1 MSLEQ
6 KKSGEHE
13 GRFAALSGYD
23 CLPDTFALLVVRV
36 LNFARYHL
44 MDFGGVGCDGWHLA
58 AVELPGDDEST
69 TFPTRTKVSNNTGVV
84 SPEPVELG
92 WLAFGARIPS
102 MTQDQVG
109 SHHSLRPAGN
119 LEREES
125 QLWRWLLL
133 FMVLLAVGFAA
144 LAWER
149 LRDLPYH
156 LGGLALG
163 VLVLSVLLAVYAY
176 GRRREVAEL
185 KGLLQNL
192 QEHIGAAPSEEQ
204 LDQLS
209 QVLMRSQ
216 RSFKDLIDSFDDPA
230 CAVSLDGTLRTVNRR
245 VTELTGRTYSQLVG
259 GKIYDLIDEPARE
272 EMEKG
277 LGRFLEKRRWAG
289 MVRIRLKGTSRPLYF
304 DCVLNGIVKGDE
316 VVGASLLG
324 RDVTEQREKELRF
337 TELFETLQEGVYFS
351 TPEGKLLDANP
362 ALVSVLGYAEKKD
375 LLAVEASALN
385 IEPGPPVLGRAEDD
399 RGGVRTREIKLRRKD
414 GKAAAF
420 LDASRAVWDT
430 SGNIIRYQGT
440 LVDISEKRTMERKLE
455 QQEEFRRRLLESF
468 PDLILVIDLDERYTF
483 VSSRSRDL
491 LGYRPEDMLGKKIS
505 AVEDHSPEL
514 AALYHTVVS
523 GKQAFGAAEYS
534 ARHRDGSWRTMRAS
548 GSQLFDAEGKISGV
562 IMSVRDITVERKLE
576 QQVVQSERLAAM
588 GAMIGGVA
596 HELNNPLTSILGV
609 SELLQDSETNE
620 TARKQLAML
629 QQQARRAADIVQNLT
644 YFSRPPAPG
653 KSRINLTEVV
663 ERTLNLH
670 AYSLRKN
677 NIAVDFLKEP
687 GVPYA
692 LGDPHQLMQVFLN
705 LIVNAEQAIREVRDR
720 GTLRIRLGRAD
731 SSVWVSFHDDGPG
744 IPKESLPS
752 IFDPFYT
759 TKRPGRG
766 TGLGLSICKSV
777 MKEHNGSVEAANA
790 PGGGAVFTVTLP
802 VAGV

>member
-1 MSLEQ
+1 
-6 KKSGEHE
+6 
-13 GRFAALSGYD
+13 
-23 CLPDTFALLVVRV
+23 
-36 LNFARYHL
+36 
-44 MDFGGVGCDGWHLA
+44 
-58 AVELPGDDEST
+58 
-69 TFPTRTKVSNNTGVV
+69 
-84 SPEPVELG
+84 
-92 WLAFGARIPS
+92 

-109 SHHSLRPAGN
+109 SRRSSRPVGN

-149 LRDLPYH
+149 LRDLPYY
-156 LGGLALG
+156 LGPIALG

-192 QEHIGAAPSEEQ
+192 QDHVGAAPSEEQ

-216 RSFKDLIDSFDDPA
+216 RSFKELIDSFDDPA
-230 CAVSLDGTLRTVNRR
+230 CAVALDGTLRTVNRR
-245 VTELTGRTYSQLVG
+245 VTELTGRTYSELVG
-259 GKIYDLIDEPARE
+259 SKIYDLLDEPTRQD
-272 EMEKG
+272 MERG
-277 LGRFLEKRRWAG
+277 LGRFLETKRWAG
-289 MVRIRLKGTSRPLYF
+289 LVRIHLKSSSRHLYF
-304 DCVLNGIVKGDE
+304 DCVLNGIIKGDE
-316 VVGASLLG
+316 VVGASVLG

-362 ALVSVLGYAEKKD
+362 ALVSLLGYAEKKD
-375 LLAVEASALN
+375 LLAAEAADLN
-385 IEPGPPVLGRAEDD
+385 FVPGQPVLGRAVDD
-399 RGGVRTREIKLRRKD
+399 RGGVRTREVKLRRKD
-414 GKAAAF
+414 GTAAVF
-420 LDASRAVWDT
+420 LDSSRAVWDT

-440 LVDISEKRTMERKLE
+440 LVDITEKRTMERRLE

-483 VSSRSRDL
+483 VTSRSRDL
-491 LGYRPEDMLGKKIS
+491 LGYRPEEMLGKKIS
-505 AVEDHSPEL
+505 EMENHSPDL
-514 AALYHTVVS
+514 ASLYHTVVS
-523 GKQAFGAAEYS
+523 GKQAFGAAEC
-534 ARHRDGSWRTMRAS
+534 AMRHRDGSWRTMRAS
-548 GSQLFDAEGKISGV
+548 GSQLIDDEGKVSGV
-562 IMSVRDITVERKLE
+562 IMSVRDITIERKLE

-609 SELLQDSETNE
+609 AELLQDNETNE
-620 TARKQLAML
+620 TARKHLAML

-653 KSRINLTEVV
+653 KSRINLTELV

-670 AYSLRKN
+670 TYSLRKN
-677 NIAVDFLKEP
+677 NITVDFLKEP
-687 GVPYA
+687 AVPYV

-705 LIVNAEQAIREVRDR
+705 LIVNAEQAIREVREK

-731 SSVWVSFHDDGPG
+731 DSVWVSFLDDGPG
-744 IPKESLPS
+744 IPKESLPN

-790 PGGGAVFTVTLP
+790 PDGGAVFTVTLP
-802 VAGV
+802 LAR